1 MMTAKRVFVALGS
14 PRKQA
19 NSTILAERAADGARE
34 AGAEV
39 ESFYLHGMDIKL
51 CDACDACRRKNSR
64 GCHIKDDMQLLYP
77 KLREADVLII
87 ASPVY
92 WLTFSSQIKVFMDR
106 WYGLWTG
113 AEASFEGTSF
123 RDKRIGIILTGG
135 GKDPWESGAVN
146 AIRTFQDTFA
156 YLGSPP
162 IRTLYGAASDVG
174 EVSGNEELL
183 DRSYRMGQRLGGA

>member
-1 MMTAKRVFVALGS
+1 MAAKRVFIALGS
-14 PRKQA
+14 PRKEA
-19 NSTILAERAADGARE
+19 NSTILAEKAGEGARE
-34 AGAEV
+34 AGADV
-39 ESFYLHGMDIKL
+39 ESFYLQGMDIKM
-51 CDACDACRRKNSR
+51 CDACDACRARKSR
-64 GCHIKDDMQLLYP
+64 GCHIKDDMQALYP

-92 WLTFSSQIKVFMDR
+92 WLTFSSQTKVFMDR
-106 WYGLWTG
+106 WYGLWQG
-113 AEASFEGTSF
+113 DGASFEGTRW

-162 IRTLYGAASDVG
+162 ILTIYGSATDVG
-174 EVSGNEELL
+174 EIRGDQKLM
-183 DRSYRMGQRLGGA
+183 DRAYRMGGRLCGA

>member
-1 MMTAKRVFVALGS
+1 MAARRVFIALGS
-14 PRKQA
+14 PRKEA
-19 NSTILAERAADGARE
+19 NSTILAEKAGEGARE
-34 AGAEV
+34 AGADV

-51 CDACDACRRKNSR
+51 CDACDACRAKKSR
-64 GCHIKDDMQLLYP
+64 GCIIKDDMEMLYP

-92 WLTFSSQIKVFMDR
+92 WLTFSSQTKVFMDR
-106 WYGLWTG
+106 WYGLWNG
-113 AEASFEGTSF
+113 DDASFEGTTF

-162 IRTLYGAASDVG
+162 ILTIYGSASKVG
-174 EVSGNEELL
+174 EVRGDQELM
-183 DRSYRMGQRLGGA
+183 DRAYRMGRRLVGA

>member
-1 MMTAKRVFVALGS
+1 MTAKKVLVALGS

-34 AGAEV
+34 AGGEV
-39 ESFYLHGMDIKL
+39 ESFFLHGMDIKL
-51 CDACDACRRKNSR
+51 CDACDACKKKSDR

-77 KLREADVLII
+77 KIREADVLII

-106 WYGLWTG
+106 WYGLWNGPDNTYQ
-113 AEASFEGTSF
+113 GTPF

-146 AIRTFQDTFA
+146 AIRTFQDTFT
-156 YLGSPP
+156 YLGCPP
-162 IRTLYGAASDVG
+162 IRTLYGAASDTG
-174 EVSGNEELL
+174 EVSGNEDLL
-183 DRSYRMGQRLGGA
+183 AGAFRMGRRLAGG

>member
-1 MMTAKRVFVALGS
+1 MATRRVFIALGS
-14 PRKQA
+14 PRKEA
-19 NSTILAERAADGARE
+19 NSTILAEMAAEGARE

-51 CDACDACRRKNSR
+51 CDACDACKAKSSR
-64 GCHIKDDMQLLYP
+64 GCIIKDDMQLLYP
-77 KLREADVLII
+77 KLREAEALII

-92 WLTFSSQIKVFMDR
+92 WLTFSSQTKVFMDR
-106 WYGLWTG
+106 WYGLWKGGET
-113 AEASFEGTSF
+113 SFEGTPF

-162 IRTLYGAASDVG
+162 IRTIYGSADGPG
-174 EVSGNEELL
+174 EIRGDEELMG
-183 DRSYRMGQRLGGA
+183 RAYRLGRRLGGA